1 MVFDRSEAVQTELR
15 PGPGNADASDTVSDR
30 DGAGDS
36 SRKVF
41 ANIDNGDCS
50 VVGDTDVA
58 RRAVA
63 CSQCCAIETADIFG
77 RQTDVD
83 GKRGKIR
90 GGRSFVV
97 FLTAVSFTGGAHGNE
112 LCFSASLCIDDN
124 EALLGT

>member
-15 PGPGNADASDTVSDR
+15 PGPGNADASDTVSGR

-50 VVGDTDVA
+50 VVVGDTYVA

-63 CSQCCAIETADIFG
+63 CSQC
-77 RQTDVD
+77 
-83 GKRGKIR
+83 
-90 GGRSFVV
+90 
-97 FLTAVSFTGGAHGNE
+97 
-112 LCFSASLCIDDN
+112 
-124 EALLGT
+124 